1 MVLNMK
7 LKELLSVANV
17 SDICVSTK
25 EHDHYYSIDGGL
37 TFRASCSNY
46 DPDISEELHER
57 EVKCFEAVAGSH
69 IEITV
74 E

>member
-1 MVLNMK
+1 MK
-7 LKELLSVANV
+7 LKELLSVTNV
-17 SDICVSTK
+17 SDICVTTK
-25 EHDHYYSIDGGL
+25 ERDHYYSIDGGK
-37 TFRASCSNY
+37 TFTASCFNFNPIFSKALY
-46 DPDISEELHER
+46 ER